1 MPWRNTRK
9 VLRKVAM
16 PSSNVLSSPPVGVL
30 MVLSR
35 LLRRPS
41 TAPTT
46 ADRPPRSPRQLSRGQ
61 AIVEFVIVVPL
72 ILLLLL
78 ATIDFGRAFLG
89 WVTLNNMARVGANYA
104 ALHASAWGT
113 PGNAAQQ
120 AEYAALIDANKN
132 FINCDYTTPPPP
144 VFGATQDPGDQVRVT
159 LTCGYAIA
167 TPFVQAVLGNVVAL
181 RASSS
186 FPITAG
192 CIANCGSGG
201 GAPPPPPPPTDNCR
215 DVPTMVDMSVAGAR
229 NAWVSAGFMVSNFSA
244 PPNSDTRTVASASI
258 TPPADAEPCP
268 SGKAFFAASVTV
280 ILKPLVTPKPTP
292 TCLYVPNVTNVSVA
306 DARSA
311 WTGAGFTGAFAPAS
325 GQDTLF
331 VTGQS
336 TSPPSQ
342 PGDCLEPDA
351 TMDVTYG
358 PAPPAP
364 PPMPC
369 KVPSLV
375 NTWSGTASTTWSQAG
390 FSGPNLTF
398 KGNTPYTIGSQT
410 LVGNTYYSCDVA
422 MSVKK

>member
-1 MPWRNTRK
+1 
-9 VLRKVAM
+9 
-16 PSSNVLSSPPVGVL
+16 

-35 LLRRPS
+35 LHRRPS
-41 TAPTT
+41 SSTPTA
-46 ADRPPRSPRQLSRGQ
+46 ADRTRPWPRRPSRGQ

-113 PGNAAQQ
+113 PGNATQQ

-132 FINCDYTTPPPP
+132 FINCDYTTPPAPI
-144 VFGATQDPGDQVRVT
+144 FGATQDPGDQVRVT
-159 LTCGYAIA
+159 LTCGYAIS
-167 TPFVQAVLGNVVAL
+167 TPFVQAVLGSVVAL

-186 FPITAG
+186 FPISEG

-215 DVPTMVDMSVAGAR
+215 YVPTMVDISVAGAR
-229 NAWVSAGFMVSNFSA
+229 NAWVSAGFVASNFSA
-244 PPNSDTRTVASASI
+244 PTNSDTRTVASASL
-258 TPPADAEPCP
+258 TLPPDAETCP

-280 ILKPLVTPKPTP
+280 TLKPLVTPKPTP
-292 TCLYVPNVTNVSVA
+292 TCLYVPDIINISVA

-311 WTGAGFTGAFAPAS
+311 WTGAGFTGAFAPAT
-325 GQDTLF
+325 GQDTQF

-336 TSPPSQ
+336 TSPTSQ

-351 TMDVTYG
+351 TMGVTYG

-364 PPMPC
+364 PAAPC

-375 NTWSGTASTTWSQAG
+375 NTWSGNATTTWTQAG
-390 FSGPNLTF
+390 FSSPNLTF

-410 LVGNTYYSCDVA
+410 LVGNTYYSCDA
-422 MSVKK
+422 TMSVKK